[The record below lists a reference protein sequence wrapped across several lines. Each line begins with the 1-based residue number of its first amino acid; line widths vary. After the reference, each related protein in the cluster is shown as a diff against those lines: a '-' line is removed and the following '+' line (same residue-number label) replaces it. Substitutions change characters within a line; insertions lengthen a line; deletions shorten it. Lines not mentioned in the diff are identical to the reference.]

1 MKNFAE
7 FMAANREK
15 IYAVAEANTPRN
27 AQGHTVISRSDPWF
41 YEDEWDEE
49 YRKMLDYAF
58 NWLSS
63 SEEEQIMFGQIQL
76 EQFKGLTSMPQKAAS
91 AWDGAFSAEMV
102 GAQFKPLLYLGQ
114 QVVNGTLHW
123 FIAER
128 TQPYRF
134 EIRNVIKMAIL
145 EKDGQYTFDD
155 NTVDK
160 IF

>member
-1 MKNFAE
+1 MEN
-7 FMAANREK
+7 
-15 IYAVAEANTPRN
+15 
-27 AQGHTVISRSDPWF
+27 
-41 YEDEWDEE
+41 
-49 YRKMLDYAF
+49 LDFAF
-58 NWLSS
+58 NWLKSS
-63 SEEEQIMFGQIQL
+63 GEANNMFGQIQL

-91 AWDGAFSAEMV
+91 AWDGAFPPEFV
-102 GAQFKPLLYLGQ
+102 GVQFKPLLYVGS

-145 EKDGQYTFDD
+145 EKDGKYEFVE